1 MAKIIIKRISEA
13 SDSTLRKEQ
22 AGFRK
27 ETWCTDQI
35 FILRN
40 IIEQCTEWQRQ
51 LHINFIDFEKAF
63 NSIHRDSLWR
73 ILQSYGI
80 PQHLINLIKA
90 FYNNFE
96 CTVGNSEISFQM
108 KTGVRQ
114 GCVMSSTLFIIAIDW
129 VLRQTTADT
138 PRGIRWGTFSTWE
151 DLDFADDLAL
161 LSHTHQHIQEKNQQI
176 TNVFQ
181 PNRPTNQH

>member
-1 MAKIIIKRISEA
+1 MENITIIWYTPA
-13 SDSTLRKEQ
+13 SHQSDKGVLQQLRMHCWE
-22 AGFRK
+22 
-27 ETWCTDQI
+27 
-35 FILRN
+35 
-40 IIEQCTEWQRQ
+40 
-51 LHINFIDFEKAF
+51 
-63 NSIHRDSLWR
+63 
-73 ILQSYGI
+73 
-80 PQHLINLIKA
+80 
-90 FYNNFE
+90 
-96 CTVGNSEISFQM
+96 SFQV

-138 PRGIRWGTFSTWE
+138 PRGIRWGTFSTLE